1 MRAVNLLPREL
12 DQGKKSPAAPLIAGC
27 VGLVLATGI
36 LAGGYLSASG
46 KVGKQ
51 NAEVAALNVELAAV
65 PKPAVPPASLTALPQ
80 ERQARVTALASALS
94 TRIAWD
100 RLLREIS
107 LVLPDDVWLSGL
119 TAKSPVAPTPGALP
133 VAPGTAVDLS
143 GFSLQGFTYSQ
154 EGVARLLSRLEVIPD
169 LDQVSLLTSTQAK
182 IGARTIY
189 QFSIGGAVR
198 QPGAVPTS

>member
-27 VGLVLATGI
+27 VGFVLATGI

-46 KVGKQ
+46 KVGKENEQ
-51 NAEVAALNVELAAV
+51 IAALNAELAAV
-65 PKPAVPPASLTALPQ
+65 PKPQPASPSVAALPQ
-80 ERQARVTALASALS
+80 ERQARVSALASALS
-94 TRIAWD
+94 QRIAWD
-100 RLLREIS
+100 RLLREVS
-107 LVLPDDVWLSGL
+107 LVLPDDVWLTTLSARTPVLPPG
-119 TAKSPVAPTPGALP
+119 AVAPPVGTPTDA
-133 VAPGTAVDLS
+133 S

-169 LDQVSLLTSTQAK
+169 LEGVALQTSTQTK
-182 IGARTIY
+182 LGTRPIY

-198 QPGAVPTS
+198 APGATS